1 RRHQYPPGPRPL
13 PIIGNLHQLPRRD
26 PWRTLKTWHNRHGPI
41 ITVWVGSRPMIIIGS
56 FHCAK
61 ELFKRRGA
69 IYGSRP
75 AYFADAMGSD
85 SLAVALPYGLQWR
98 RHRLLLPTLLNKRR
112 CKDYISLQDL
122 ECKQLLWELLWT
134 DDFAGRIHRF
144 AASLTFALAYGRRL
158 ERGDEPEVKEIDHI
172 MRELLGEVCLPGVAF
187 PILDH
192 LPDWLAPWRRSAAR
206 LQDSQARFFTHH
218 MLRALQTTQ
227 TKTWSRTIRDLAC
240 ARWPESAFSENEM
253 AHVVGVNYEAGSDTT
268 AFVLEVFI
276 LVVVLQRPAVLRA
289 QAELDKVVGF
299 QRMPTLDDMP
309 RLPYL
314 QAFVEEVLR
323 WRPVVPGGLHH
334 CTTQDDEYMG
344 YRIPRGTT
352 VIQNHWSLDFDED
365 VFQDPHSFLPERW
378 IENPDLPTCAF
389 GMGRRLCP
397 GEHLARNSL
406 NLVISRMLWAFHI
419 QYVGNEPPDPFAMT
433 QGISSRPRP
442 FKAEFRPRSP
452 SRRTLIETEWKN

>member
-1 RRHQYPPGPRPL
+1 MAILGYLYLLLQLNKRRHQYPPGPRPL

-41 ITVWVGSRPMIIIGS
+41 ITVWVGSRPIIIIGS

-61 ELFKRRGA
+61 DLFKRRGA

-85 SLAVALPYGLQWR
+85 SLVVALPYGLQWR
-98 RHRLLLPTLLNKRR
+98 RHCLLLHTLLNKRR
-112 CKDYISLQDL
+112 CKDCISLQDL

-158 ERGDEPEVKEIDHI
+158 ERGDEPEVKEIDRI

-206 LQDSQARFFTHH
+206 LQDSQAR
-218 MLRALQTTQ
+218 ALQTTQ
-227 TKTWSRTIRDLAC
+227 TKAWSRTIRDLAC

-268 AFVLEVFI
+268 AFVLE
-276 LVVVLQRPAVLRA
+276 RPAVLRA
-289 QAELDKVVGF
+289 QAELDEVVGS

-323 WRPVVPGGLHH
+323 WRPVVPGG
-334 CTTQDDEYMG
+334 

-352 VIQNHWSLDFDED
+352 VIQDHWSLDFDEE
-365 VFQDPHSFLPERW
+365 VFQDPHSFLPER
-378 IENPDLPTCAF
+378 
-389 GMGRRLCP
+389 LCP
-397 GEHLARNSL
+397 GENLARKSL
-406 NLVISRMLWAFHI
+406 NL
-419 QYVGNEPPDPFAMT
+419 YVGNEPPDPFAMT
-433 QGISSRPRP
+433 QGISSRPQP

-452 SRRTLIETEWKN
+452 SRRTLIETEWKNVLYAGSI